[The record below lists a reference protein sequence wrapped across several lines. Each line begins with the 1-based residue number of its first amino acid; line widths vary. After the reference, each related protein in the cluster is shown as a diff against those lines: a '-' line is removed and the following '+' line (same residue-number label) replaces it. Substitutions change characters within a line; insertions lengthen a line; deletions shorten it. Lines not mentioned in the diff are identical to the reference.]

1 MTKTSDRGFSYRRRV
16 QFHETDLAGVVHFS
30 VFFRYMEEAEHALW
44 RAAGLT
50 IDRVG
55 AEIGWPRISASFDF
69 KAPLRFE
76 DEFEVVVSIEAV
88 TSRTIKYGFIVR
100 RGDTPIGVGSVTAA
114 CVRRDENGAM
124 RSTEIPAGIVQRLRK
139 NSES

>member
-1 MTKTSDRGFSYRRRV
+1 MTTTSHRGFHYRRRV

-30 VFFRYMEEAEHALW
+30 CFFRYMEEAEHALW

-50 IDRVG
+50 IDGVG

-76 DEFEVVVSIEAV
+76 DEFDVIVRISDV
-88 TSRTIKYGFIVR
+88 TSRTIKYGFELR
-100 RGDTPIGVGSVTAA
+100 RGDVRIGAGTVTAA
-114 CVRRDENGAM
+114 CVRRDKTGGM
-124 RSTEIPAGIVQRLRK
+124 RSTEIPPDILQRLRK
-139 NSES
+139 HSES